1 MNTDVAR
8 RPLHAGFSMLELSL
22 VVAIGALVTVIGL
35 PRMNVAIANLK
46 LRSSM
51 TTVSALVQNCRMLAV
66 QRNTTLSTKFV
77 DASPSAIVKSMRA
90 VVTAVTD
97 STNTPIAADAQVE
110 MEAPISS
117 PATVPVGAGAP
128 PALTNGQLGLSADP
142 LYTVPSFNSRGLPCA
157 FNSLTGA
164 CATNNAFI
172 RYFKDNRINIAGGWA
187 AVAISPAGR
196 IKRWFWNGTSWID

>member
-1 MNTDVAR
+1 MPSDWSKRTMDTTAAGKPR
-8 RPLHAGFSMLELSL
+8 HAGFSLLELAL
-22 VVAIGALVTVIGL
+22 VITIGALITVVGI
-35 PRMNVAIANLK
+35 PRMNVAIANIK

-77 DASPSAIVKSMRA
+77 NASPSAIVKSMRA

-117 PATVPVGAGAP
+117 PATVPVGTGAP

-142 LYTVPSFNSRGLPCA
+142 LYTVPSFNSRGL
-157 FNSLTGA
+157 
-164 CATNNAFI
+164 
-172 RYFKDNRINIAGGWA
+172 
-187 AVAISPAGR
+187 
-196 IKRWFWNGTSWID
+196 